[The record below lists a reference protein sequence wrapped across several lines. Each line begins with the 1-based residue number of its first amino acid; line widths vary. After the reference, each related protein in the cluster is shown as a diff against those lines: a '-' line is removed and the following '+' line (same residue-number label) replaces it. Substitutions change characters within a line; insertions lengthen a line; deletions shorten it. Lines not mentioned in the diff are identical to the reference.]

1 MTDKSFA
8 NSEYIFREGESA
20 AYAYIIKSGTVEI
33 TKHSADG
40 EQVLAELAAP
50 TIFGEM
56 ALIDGNPRSAGARAK
71 ENTIVT
77 EVTADTFKTYLSKNP
92 EAAIRIMKT
101 ISENLRKSN
110 QLVAKYER
118 ADPADDGST
127 PIQNFTETASN
138 DFEIDDTDAIYER
151 GPSKPLLT
159 IVLTLLT
166 FFIGSVIFASL
177 SQVDTTISAR
187 GEFLTATPN
196 VIVEASA
203 SSVVKSVEVKRGDA
217 VVKDQII
224 AYLDDTVVTVNLK
237 KNQEKIDNIYQSLVG
252 LHMEQMLIDNID
264 KFNSNLNLDSFYK
277 SAIKKLDLQNNSKK
291 FNELYSITLLKKV
304 LEYSEKIKSFDA
316 KLNTAQNEYESS
328 KELLEISKKQTEIK
342 AELARAKKEMYDRQ
356 LDTLSDILTKQT
368 EIKAKQAAVQKDLY
382 EREIVSLSQYLTSRD
397 TLLNAQKSEFNSKAS
412 TTKLELDYL
421 SAKDAVLNAE
431 KAQFNAKTSIIK
443 LEASITTQTAD
454 KQAFIAS
461 WTSKL
466 NAEITA
472 KNEELIQLKQEKI
485 KLSRLVDN
493 IIVRSPAEGIVLD
506 IPAVSSGGIVS
517 EGEAIVT
524 LVQSN
529 QPLFLEV
536 DIDPN
541 KIPDMKLGLKVSV
554 KLDAMPFQEFGGL
567 DGELIYVSND
577 TFNQSLAGDKGVF
590 YRGRVKTEG
599 LEGTDMP
606 SDFILSQ
613 GMLATADI
621 LVGQR
626 PLISYFT
633 YPIMNAFEESFKEPE

>member
-1 MTDKSFA
+1 MADKSFA

-20 AYAYIIKSGTVEI
+20 AYAYVIKSGTVEI

-40 EQVLAELAAP
+40 EQVLAELVAP

-71 ENTIVT
+71 ENTVVT
-77 EVTADTFKTYLSKNP
+77 EVTAESFKTYLSKNP

-110 QLVAKYER
+110 QVVAKYER
-118 ADPADDGST
+118 TEAADDGS
-127 PIQNFTETASN
+127 PLAQNFTEKASN
-138 DFEIDDTDAIYER
+138 DFEIDDTDAIYEK

-159 IVLTLLT
+159 VVLTLLT

-187 GEFLTATPN
+187 GEFMTATPN
-196 VIVEASA
+196 VVVEASA
-203 SSVVKSVEVKRGDA
+203 SSVVKSVEVSRGDK

-237 KNQEKIDNIYQSLVG
+237 KNQEKIDNIFQSLVG
-252 LHMEQMLIDNID
+252 LHMEQMLIDDIE
-264 KFNSNLNLDSFYK
+264 KFNSNLKLDSFYNA
-277 SAIKKLDLQNNSKK
+277 AIDKLNLQNNSEK
-291 FNELYSITLLKKV
+291 FYDLYSVTLLKKV

-316 KLNTAQNEYESS
+316 KLNTARNEYQSS

-342 AELARAKKEMYDRQ
+342 AELARAKKELYDRQ
-356 LDTLSDILTKQT
+356 VGTLSDILTKQT
-368 EIKAKQAAVQKDLY
+368 EIKARQAAVQKDLY
-382 EREIVSLSQYLTSRD
+382 EREIVSLSQYLTSKD

-443 LEASITTQTAD
+443 LEAAITTQTAD

-472 KNEELIQLKQEKI
+472 KNEELTQLKQEKI

-506 IPAVSSGGIVS
+506 IPAVSRGGIVS